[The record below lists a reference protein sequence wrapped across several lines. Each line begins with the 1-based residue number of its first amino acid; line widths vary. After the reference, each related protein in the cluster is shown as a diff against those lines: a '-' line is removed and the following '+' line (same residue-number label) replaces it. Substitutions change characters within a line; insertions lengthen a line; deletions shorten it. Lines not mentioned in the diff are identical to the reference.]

1 MRKFPETLKKIM
13 YEKNLTTMQLSK
25 LIGVN
30 KTQIKRWLVGKSK
43 PRLINVLEICIKLN
57 VRVDV
62 LLGLK
67 EC

>member
-13 YEKNLTTMQLSK
+13 YEKNLTTTHLSK

-30 KTQIKRWLVGKSK
+30 KTQIKRWFLEKSK
-43 PRLINVLEICIKLN
+43 PRLMNVLEISIKLN
-57 VRVDV
+57 VSVDV

-67 EC
+67 ED